1 MPVKS
6 RTLGIITGQGAMP
19 RAIALEA
26 KRQGYKIVA
35 VALKGLTEDS
45 VEHHA
50 DVFKW
55 FKAGKAGDVIRF
67 LKENDVKEVVFAGKF
82 PKALFYR
89 GVFSPDL
96 KLLKFLFNLKDR
108 RDDTILNAVSKELGR
123 DGIKLM
129 DMRDFS
135 GGFLT
140 PEGTLTRKG
149 PREAEWQDIEF
160 GFRVAKEIGRLDIG
174 QTVVVKNQAVMA
186 VEASEGTDEAI
197 LRGGRLAGG
206 GATVVKVSR
215 PEQDMRL
222 DVPVVGLQ
230 TLECMI
236 KAGIRV
242 LALETRSSIFLDQE
256 EFLKKAGA
264 VGISVVG
271 VSEASLKS
279 KS

>member
-1 MPVKS
+1 MQVKS
-6 RTLGIITGQGAMP
+6 RTLGIVTGQGAMP

-35 VALKGLTEDS
+35 VALKGLTVDS

-55 FKAGKAGDVIRF
+55 LKAGKAGAVIKF

-82 PKALFYR
+82 PKSLFYR

-108 RDDTILNAVSKELGR
+108 GDDTILNAVSKELGR

-135 GGFLT
+135 GGLLT

-149 PREAEWQDIEF
+149 PKEAEWQDIEF

-174 QTVVVKNQAVMA
+174 QTVVVKNRAVMA

-197 LRGGRLAGG
+197 LRGGRFAA

-242 LALETRSSIFLDQE
+242 LALETRSSIFLDKE